1 VVSLRQMD
9 VEEHGREEDVIAWA
23 LIALIIIRTAAR
35 DFSVHILRLCI
46 QFDFFCATSIQ
57 DIYDT

>member
-1 VVSLRQMD
+1 MD